1 MAMPPNTPDLDAL
14 LAHSG
19 WVQALA
25 RSLVA
30 DSSTADDV
38 EQQAWLTALERPPS
52 HDRNLRSWWAA
63 VVRSAAGKG
72 WREQNRRRQIEAE
85 LARSQQSSDS
95 DSPQLV
101 AERFETFRYL
111 ATAVTQLPEPF
122 GSAIYLRFFE
132 QLPVAE
138 VARRQNVPV
147 NTAQSRINRGL
158 VKLRAALQQSIGTQ
172 WRNRCM
178 AFALPM
184 SVGPGLA
191 LSPSTLVPLLW
202 KSPLG
207 IACTLSALLFLTIWA
222 TRAPAETEV
231 LGLAIAEVDAGAVV
245 EQEKIQEP
253 AVAVTSQQG
262 HARIPIP
269 SANAGSRSDA
279 KGSWVTVRNGSG
291 GPPMPGAEVIAL
303 DLGKIPVPESEFAE
317 LKNVGAESMIRVLG
331 DSFITDSNGQVRIP
345 VPSGALVLVGTT
357 REHFQL
363 LSGRAINESAAKAED
378 ITLTLDRVAT
388 LPVRVVDRAGK
399 PVAGAWVS
407 LRLYDQDFYD
417 GMVGAETDSN
427 GIAKIKILAGLVMD
441 PDRKDYYV
449 GLNILSA
456 EPIMADFDLYK
467 LPKKPVVLV
476 MPETGQVE
484 VRVKRSKDEAKSK
497 TYMVGLGA
505 MQPGRDGQPGPQP
518 YTEGMMR
525 QAVDGRAFF
534 PYVALNLDLVCRV
547 ISTDYAQSNRVD
559 QPGPKTAGEKVVL
572 SLAPEVKE
580 NFVTGRVLNTEGMVA
595 KNLALEVEIR
605 TRAMDGDFTRRQ
617 RIQTNAEGH
626 FRVQVDPDYQEGNAR
641 TLTVVMRKTKRKPRR
656 IAEMDLSRSLPA
668 GETDLGDFVVDTPPI
683 LVQGQV
689 LSYAGEPVPGA
700 QVELEVED
708 RAGYFIYDA
717 SAQGGKGASV
727 FMDPAEQDSI
737 RWKSRKDLSVNADDE
752 GRFTIYARADDCR
765 YRVQARHREHL
776 PAAKEFIPGEKNYT
790 IHLGES
796 ITIAGRILL
805 DPRIPIYGIHVS
817 LLSPRA
823 SSPGELFGSSIFANS
838 RGYYEFPGQ
847 VTGTYGLRVKSV
859 WLDEEFYFLEP
870 TEINPTD
877 GTFTFPDIDLRGRLS
892 EIQVIVVDEKDKV
905 LVEGKIDRSGQSWPK
920 PFQFQPLLLVSLAS
934 TFDFNVYA
942 EGRRSA
948 SLRGVS
954 DNQKVVL
961 RQGIPV
967 KIVLDNMRELPAD
980 WDMRVVVYEVQEDG
994 VLSERSP
1001 ANLSLN
1007 TLGSGNTLFAW
1018 PGNFRLELE
1027 IYHARNN
1034 SSVHRWMPLPGD
1046 QDTPDF
1052 VILDHNEGQEIH
1064 LSLNS
1069 AKLTEALQNA
1079 RNSEL
1084 EFDRAKQ

>member
-19 WVQALA
+19 WVHALA

-101 AERFETFRYL
+101 AERFETFRHL

-172 WRNRCM
+172 WRNRCL

-184 SVGPGLA
+184 SAGPGLA

-202 KSPLG
+202 KTPLG
-207 IACTLSALLFLTIWA
+207 IACTLSASLFLTIWA

-231 LGLAIAEVDAGAVV
+231 EALGPAIAAVDAEDVG
-245 EQEKIQEP
+245 EQEEDQEP

-262 HARIPIP
+262 HTRIPIP
-269 SANAGSRSDA
+269 SANVGNRPEA
-279 KGSWVTVRNGSG
+279 KGSWVTVLNGSG
-291 GPPMPGAEVIAL
+291 GAPMHGVQVIAL

-345 VPSGALVLVGTT
+345 IPSGPLVLVGTT

-363 LSGRAINESAAKAED
+363 LSGRAINESAAKAEG

-388 LPVRVVDRAGK
+388 LPVKVVDRAGK

-407 LRLYDQDFYD
+407 LRLYDRVFYD
-417 GMVGAETDSN
+417 GMVGAETDSE

-484 VRVKRSKDEAKSK
+484 VLVKRSKDGAKSK

-505 MQPGRDGQPGPQP
+505 MQPGQDGQPGPQP

-525 QAVDGRAFF
+525 QAVGGRAFF

-559 QPGPKTAGEKVVL
+559 QPGPKNAGEKVVL

-580 NFVTGRVLNTEGMVA
+580 IFVTGRVLNTEGMVA

-605 TRAMDGDFTRRQ
+605 TRTIDGDFTRRQ
-617 RIQTNAEGH
+617 RIPTNAEGK
-626 FRVQVDPDYQEGNAR
+626 FRAQINPGYQEGDAR
-641 TLTVVMRKTKRKPRR
+641 TFTVVMRKTKRKPRR

-668 GETDLGDFVVDTPPI
+668 GETDLGDFVVDTPPL

-689 LSYAGEPVPGA
+689 LSYAGDPVPGA

-708 RAGYFIYDA
+708 RAGYFIYDE

-727 FMDPAEQDSI
+727 FIDPAEQDSI
-737 RWKSRKDLSVNADDE
+737 RWESRKDLSVKADHE

-805 DPRIPIYGIHVS
+805 DPGIPIYGIHVS

-823 SSPGELFGSSIFANS
+823 SSPGEYFGSSIFANS
-838 RGYYEFPGQ
+838 RGYYQFPGQ
-847 VTGTYGLRVKSV
+847 VAGTYGLRIKSV

-870 TEINPTD
+870 TEINTTG

-905 LVEGKIDRSGQSWPK
+905 LVEGKIDRPGQSWPNQ
-920 PFQFQPLLLVSLAS
+920 FQFQPLLLVSLAS

-967 KIVLDNMRELPAD
+967 KIVIDNMRELPTD
-980 WDMRVVVYEVQEDG
+980 WDMGVTVYEVQEDG
-994 VLSERSP
+994 TLSERSP

-1018 PGNFRLELE
+1018 PGNFRLELQ

-1034 SSVHRWMPLPGD
+1034 SSVHRWMPLTGD

-1052 VILDHNEGQEIH
+1052 MILDHNEGQEIH

-1069 AKLTEALQNA
+1069 ARLTEALQSA
-1079 RNSEL
+1079 RDYEL
-1084 EFDRAKQ
+1084 ESDK